1 MLESKYDGWKGYVR
15 RMSDQ
20 NESLWWR
27 DLLLVCDDGIE
38 SKWFVKRLRWRVGEG
53 DQVRFWIDNWEGGG
67 SFVEKYP
74 RFFLISLQQNEIVKN
89 MGLWRE
95 DR

>member
-1 MLESKYDGWKGYVR
+1 M
-15 RMSDQ
+15 
-20 NESLWWR
+20 
-27 DLLLVCDDGIE
+27 
-38 SKWFVKRLRWRVGEG
+38 
-53 DQVRFWIDNWEGGG
+53 RFWIDNWEGGG

>member
-1 MLESKYDGWKGYVR
+1 M
-15 RMSDQ
+15 
-20 NESLWWR
+20 
-27 DLLLVCDDGIE
+27 LLVCDDGIE